1 MKDERVNKKV
11 KEEIEQK
18 VKYDKNRDYLQQIHK
33 KLRHDKLIK
42 IKGNNNVSYSDIKIK
57 NMGIPSWD
65 NRHTKITLDVLKDM
79 HYSDFNIDD
88 EDDFRPTDVLDDD
101 EIAKLNNPQKR
112 FRKKSSKDK
121 ISVTQSMTDQE
132 AKIRVANRRGVQVNQ
147 SQLSE
152 GKRKSS
158 LNIPQYKHLPANR
171 AYDYAVNVSGKGDIK
186 SVKKNRVDLTRDE
199 RSVPKM
205 AKSLDINAY
214 NAGVPR
220 TKQAIV
226 KNRLNLV
233 GSQKNLNNKSMHYR
247 RPTQENYP
255 MRIHD
260 SYAGV
265 SKLPYMKQ
273 QMNNRVKQIE
283 STNRAKELRHMDNAM
298 KIHDR
303 HIQKGLKTLEKTRY
317 Q

>member
-1 MKDERVNKKV
+1 MNKKLSMIRT
-11 KEEIEQK
+11 ETIFN
-18 VKYDKNRDYLQQIHK
+18 KYIN

-42 IKGNNNVSYSDIKIK
+42 TKGNNVSYSDIKIR

-101 EIAKLNNPQKR
+101 EIAKINNPKR
-112 FRKKSSKDK
+112 RLRKKSSMDK
-121 ISVTQSMTDQE
+121 ISVNQSMTDQE

-147 SQLSE
+147 SQMSE
-152 GKRKSS
+152 GRHNSSVQVPQHKRM
-158 LNIPQYKHLPANR
+158 PVNR
-171 AYDYAVNVSGKGDIK
+171 AYDYAINASGKGDIK
-186 SVKKNRVDLTRDE
+186 SVKRRGVDLTRDE

-205 AKSLDINAY
+205 AKSFDINAY

-226 KNRLNLV
+226 KSRLNLV

-247 RPTQENYP
+247 RPTQANYA
-255 MRIHD
+255 MSIHD
-260 SYAGV
+260 SYAGA
-265 SKLPYMKQ
+265 SKLPYMKE
-273 QMNNRVKQIE
+273 QMSNRVKQIE
-283 STNRAKELRHMDNAM
+283 STNRAKEIRNMDNAM
-298 KIHDR
+298 KIHNR
-303 HIQKGLKTLEKTRY
+303 HIKKGLRTLEKNRY